1 MFSWR
6 SRRIP
11 TLYWWIPHHEIQ
23 QLRKNTPWAFKTL
36 KITAG
41 IKNTQNMQKWHLY
54 MFTISFRDFI
64 HKSST
69 SETQQLLCDWMN
81 CKRDCNLMTRLLLI
95 VNKWVSEWVIFTLLQ
110 VLTVLLAI
118 ILKSFDWQEVSMKR
132 QSLHIKGYNN
142 NNKRKEFETQCLH
155 EHISSITWD

>member
-1 MFSWR
+1 MKNKELMFSWR

-95 VNKWVSEWVIFTLLQ
+95 VNKWVSEWVSDLYFTPSTDSPSSNHFKILW
-110 VLTVLLAI
+110 LTGGL
-118 ILKSFDWQEVSMKR
+118 
-132 QSLHIKGYNN
+132 N
-142 NNKRKEFETQCLH
+142 ETPVTPYQRL
-155 EHISSITWD
+155 